1 MSTSTDEPMNTYIE
15 SELMAYIFTYL
26 DSSSIESLQNVKV
39 KHFNPEEIS
48 EAKESLWKAYTQSIT
63 LPYISRRD
71 GKESAAVKDI
81 VHVTHIIWG

>member
-1 MSTSTDEPMNTYIE
+1 
-15 SELMAYIFTYL
+15 MAYIFTYL
-26 DSSSIESLQNVKV
+26 DRSSIESLQNVIV

-71 GKESAAVKDI
+71 GNESAAVKDSSD
-81 VHVTHIIWG
+81 IIKACHELDQKAAACRERYILR